1 MTQDYPHPITPP
13 PELVQQWLGTY
24 FGTTVTGEVSGVELA
39 LATQAAQWGA
49 DQELEAILKLAGEPS
64 LPEWDRCFDGF
75 TVASIREERRPKPPS
90 LKEQA
95 LKALWQVGSCE
106 GIDNDTFET
115 LRRALEAL
123 PND

>member
-1 MTQDYPHPITPP
+1 MNHPITPP

-49 DQELEAILKLAGEPS
+49 DQELEACIEEVQVIYGEGIGA
-64 LPEWDRCFDGF
+64 C
-75 TVASIREERRPKPPS
+75 IRDFRRPKPPS

-95 LKALWQVGSCE
+95 LEQLRKVNAMLQFYTTG
-106 GIDNDTFET
+106 GET
-115 LRRALEAL
+115 ATIREALEAL